1 MAQLHVDKAIGS
13 QVTTPSCV
21 LVWSWT
27 HELSVNSGLKRV
39 IYSRSFYCCD
49 FLYHFLLWHSQNYR
63 QPMEASFVMPLPVGH
78 GCSGQKSCL
87 ISDGCALDYPNRG
100 IHGLHHKYPR
110 TKGVTNG
117 LHHPIVKPLL
127 LGGGFCAG
135 CHQRF
140 CWFNWTR
147 TTGPGMRWWQLSNR
161 GNPPKIWGKE
171 FTCRPFHWEVFH
183 GFVLFFCRGS
193 FLG

>member
-1 MAQLHVDKAIGS
+1 MAQLHIDKAIGS
-13 QVTTPSCV
+13 QITTPH
-21 LVWSWT
+21 LFWFGL
-27 HELSVNSGLKRV
+27 ELSVNSGLKRI

-63 QPMEASFVMPLPVGH
+63 QPVEASFMMPLPVGH

-110 TKGVTNG
+110 TKGVTKG

-127 LGGGFCAG
+127 LG
-135 CHQRF
+135 R
-140 CWFNWTR
+140 WFLC
-147 TTGPGMRWWQLSNR
+147 GLPSEFLLVQLN
-161 GNPPKIWGKE
+161 
-171 FTCRPFHWEVFH
+171 
-183 GFVLFFCRGS
+183 
-193 FLG
+193 